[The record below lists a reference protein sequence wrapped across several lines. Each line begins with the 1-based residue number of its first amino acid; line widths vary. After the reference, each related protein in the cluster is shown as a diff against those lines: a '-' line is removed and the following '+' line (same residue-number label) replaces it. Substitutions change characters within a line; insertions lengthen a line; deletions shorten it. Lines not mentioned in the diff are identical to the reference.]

1 MPSMVGV
8 SVDLSLPRGPD
19 LSAVRSVLSSGYSIL
34 EVKVDAGD
42 TETVPF
48 HAGSVADIAL
58 ILITSSRYS
67 AEDLSYELGGETIAL
82 DAAQLFSGVG
92 MLSRFGS
99 DPAEIM
105 VTNGLDAPV
114 AVTALVVRAA

>member
-1 MPSMVGV
+1 MSSMVGV
-8 SVDLSLPRGPD
+8 SVDLSLQGGPD
-19 LSAVRSVLSSGYSIL
+19 FSAVRSVLSTGYSVL

-48 HAGSVADIAL
+48 HAGSIADIAL

-67 AEDLSYELGGETIAL
+67 TEDLSYQLSGETIAL
-82 DAAQLFSGVG
+82 DAAQLFSGGG

-99 DPAEIM
+99 DPDEIT
-105 VTNGLDAPV
+105 VTNGLDIPV